1 MKCKDLVPNLG
12 YILPQ
17 YVSGNLK
24 HLCKRKQ
31 GASEYYQKISAPR
44 PENIYSL

>member
-1 MKCKDLVPNLG
+1 MKGKDLVPNLG

-24 HLCKRKQ
+24 HLCKRKKS
-31 GASEYYQKISAPR
+31 ASEHYQKISAR
-44 PENIYSL
+44 T